1 MGTLEK
7 IIQIYNLTDD
17 DISNLASLKDLAKKN
32 ANSFVE
38 ELYKFISNFDNYSKF
53 LSSEEIK
60 NRHKEKL
67 KLWFLDLFNAQFNED
82 YLRKIKKIGEVHA
95 QIGLPSHYVSATMN
109 FIRSFLHSIVLENY
123 DVYHRQE
130 ELKLSID
137 KILDINLDIMTSS
150 YIDENQFY
158 VAKSKIETNIVRL
171 SSRLSYFF
179 DVGLVSLLVLT
190 SLLIFFLFVSDIFK
204 FLLNSNSSFEH
215 TVINILGAML
225 ILWTVR
231 ELLEEEV
238 KRLKGKKFALN
249 VFISLAMAALLRKI
263 LIFSLEPQKSEEVA
277 ILGLLVLVLGIV
289 YWLMNLSEQ
298 KKQ

>member
-38 ELYKFISNFDNYSKF
+38 ELHKFISNFDNYSKF

-60 NRHKEKL
+60 NRYKEKL

-190 SLLIFFLFVSDIFK
+190 SLLIFFLFLSDIFK

>member
-38 ELYKFISNFDNYSKF
+38 ELHKFISNFDNYSKF